1 MRQMMIDFCE
11 RRQSRA
17 GRMAGRLA
25 RKYGDKFPLVKVCHF
40 FERFW
45 FDRKLRCLGYSR
57 KRLKQLAERLK
68 QTAAREIAANTRI
81 DRTTGGTE
89 R

>member
-1 MRQMMIDFCE
+1 MIAMMRATMIDFCE
-11 RRQSRA
+11 RRQQSA

-25 RKYGDKFPLVKVCHF
+25 RNYGDKFPLIPVCHF

-57 KRLKQLAERLK
+57 KRLKLLAERLK
-68 QTAAREIAANTRI
+68 QTAAREISANKK
-81 DRTTGGTE
+81 DQVS
-89 R
+89 